1 MSARAARD
9 KFRSPRKP
17 PSLVG
22 RSPGK
27 VAYGPQSH
35 PKSSPGDVAGRRSG
49 MTLRQATLLALI
61 ATILLTALLA
71 WDLISNILNVVH
83 GLVPAV
89 IVVSSFIYTFA
100 SFGVAVFL
108 YVFRRTQA

>member
-1 MSARAARD
+1 
-9 KFRSPRKP
+9 
-17 PSLVG
+17 
-22 RSPGK
+22 
-27 VAYGPQSH
+27 
-35 PKSSPGDVAGRRSG
+35 